1 MDERSTDHS
10 PNDNQRPGRKGR
22 RIITALMVAG
32 VLAAVPAG
40 VALAGGGSGGSSS
53 GDGHSSGAGNLPVQS
68 TTPDQGQQ
76 DRGQGDRGDCPE
88 KDGQSQQDPTQL

>member
-1 MDERSTDHS
+1 MDERSTDQT
-10 PNDNQRPGRKGR
+10 PQENQTTRLGGR
-22 RIITALMVAG
+22 RIVTALMVAG

-40 VALAGGGSGGSSS
+40 VALAGDSGGSSS
-53 GDGHSSGAGNLPVQS
+53 GDGNSSGAGTLPVQS

>member
-1 MDERSTDHS
+1 MDERSTERS
-10 PNDNQRPGRKGR
+10 PQESQRTRLGGR
-22 RIITALMVAG
+22 RLVTALMVAG

-40 VALAGGGSGGSSS
+40 VALAGGSGGSAS
-53 GDGHSSGAGNLPVQS
+53 GDGNSSGAGNLRVQS

-88 KDGQSQQDPTQL
+88 KNGQSQQDPTQL